1 MIKKNSSNQNSPPEN
16 LSENPTNVQQNCFSS
31 LKNKLT
37 LPIFLTALGTS
48 LIVAGSVMTALA
60 YSQNHQN
67 GDQSSQEFLGPLF
80 IATGVPTTVV
90 SLLASNQEKF
100 AKIFGLKTANSQ
112 TNSLNLAV

>member
-1 MIKKNSSNQNSPPEN
+1 M
-16 LSENPTNVQQNCFSS
+16 
-31 LKNKLT
+31 
-37 LPIFLTALGTS
+37 PIFLTTFGTS